1 MSADSS
7 DPVVEPSAAARSSE
21 SADAA
26 QPGISFEPT
35 DEQHELQALAHE
47 FAERELRPIA
57 REWDEREEYPPG
69 LLAKAAAAGLTS
81 YAIPASFG
89 GGGVGAVTAALI
101 AEELSWGCAGL
112 ASTIQ
117 ATMFPVR
124 PLVRFGTDDQRRTYL
139 PYLARAEGTLAAIA
153 FTEAHAGSDLAS
165 IRATARRDGDAW
177 ILDGEKVY
185 VTNGGIA
192 DLTVV
197 FARAGDGITAFLL
210 ESGDAGVTAG
220 RKERKL
226 GLRSSYTGSIVL
238 DGARVP
244 GDRML
249 GEPGQGFLV
258 AMDFFEVSRPQVA
271 AAAVGVARAAFEHA
285 TAYAREREA
294 FGRPIVDRQAVA
306 FKLADMAME
315 IEAARLLVWRACAAV
330 DAGTDASLLGSYAK
344 AFAADTAMRATTEA
358 VQILGGAGVMRDHP
372 VEKWMRDAK
381 VFQVV
386 EGTSEIQRQIVAT
399 YLKHGWKERPR

>member
-1 MSADSS
+1 MRENAT
-7 DPVVEPSAAARSSE
+7 R
-21 SADAA
+21 
-26 QPGISFEPT
+26 PGISFEPT
-35 DEQHELQALAHE
+35 DEQRELQALAHE

-57 REWDEREEYPPG
+57 REWDEREEYPSG
-69 LLAKAAAAGLTS
+69 LLAKAASAGLTS
-81 YAIPASFG
+81 YAIPAEYG
-89 GGGVGAVTAALI
+89 GAGAGSVTGALV

-124 PLVRFGTDDQRRTYL
+124 PLLRYGTEEQRERYL
-139 PYLARAEGTLAAIA
+139 PLLAHEEGTLAAIA
-153 FTEAHAGSDLAS
+153 FTEAHAGSDLAA

-192 DLTVV
+192 ELTVV
-197 FARAGDGITAFLL
+197 FAQAEEGITPFLV
-210 ESGDAGVTAG
+210 EGGDPGVTAG

-226 GLRSSYTGSIVL
+226 GLRASYTGSLVL
-238 DGARVP
+238 DDARVP
-244 GDRML
+244 PGRVL
-249 GEPGQGFLV
+249 GEPGEGFRV

-285 TAYAREREA
+285 ADYAREREA
-294 FGRPIVDRQAVA
+294 FGRPIVDRQGVS

-330 DAGTDASLLGSYAK
+330 DAGRDAGLLGSYAK
-344 AFAADTAMRATTEA
+344 AFAGDTAMRVTTDA
-358 VQILGGAGVMRDHP
+358 VQILGGAGIMRDHP

-399 YLKHGWKERPR
+399 YLKEGWKERPS